1 MVLRGQAITLNDR
14 VFSYEWSLNVYSPME
29 ATKRRVNRRRAN
41 AAQPMRA
48 ADSLRVTFPDLP
60 SGK

>member
-41 AAQPMRA
+41 A
-48 ADSLRVTFPDLP
+48 
-60 SGK
+60 G